1 MSTELMEINDNTT
14 PTSNELPDAMAMQVK
29 NPRISKVRAL
39 EEESIKQ
46 RQAEE
51 ERAKRIQVEL
61 EYLNNVLQE
70 VNDNLEYSREEKSVN
85 AEFEHRI
92 RTEVYQ
98 MHGISNDKV
107 QGMEERSNALY
118 QGAAFSLLFLST
130 VLVILC
136 GVLHG
141 FGSQI
146 CLFMAFYTALQ
157 ASLLTTR
164 RLRIPL
170 IETITHIVYLLL
182 FPIMLVLFVCFELG
196 YSQYE
201 TILPI
206 CIVAGMAV
214 LLLSVSSYFL
224 YDPYKKDRK
233 NVKKADRYI
242 AEMEKTALKDVQL
255 REAKFKKQEKK
266 REREQAWENKK
277 AENKAAWEK
286 KKADGKSAIE
296 NKRAEIKAA
305 RDNKSAGD
313 TPALEDNSTDND
325 TSLED
330 NSADNNTSLEDNSAD
345 NDTFPEDNSTDN
357 NSSMES

>member
-1 MSTELMEINDNTT
+1 MDTDLTEIKDSTTAEVSGN
-14 PTSNELPDAMAMQVK
+14 PTDAMAMHVK

-39 EEESIKQ
+39 EEESVRQKQ
-46 RQAEE
+46 VEE
-51 ERAKRIQVEL
+51 ERAKRIRIEL

-85 AEFEHRI
+85 NEFEHRI

-118 QGAAFSLLFLST
+118 QGAAFALLFLST

-136 GVLHG
+136 GILHG

-146 CLFMAFYTALQ
+146 CMFMAFYTALQ

-164 RLRIPL
+164 RLKIQL
-170 IETITHIVYLLL
+170 VEAITHIIYLLL

-201 TILPI
+201 TFLPVY
-206 CIVAGMAV
+206 IVAGMII

-224 YDPYKKDRK
+224 YDPYRQDRK

-255 REAKFKKQEKK
+255 RETKFRKQEKK
-266 REREQAWENKK
+266 KEREQAWENKK
-277 AENKAAWEK
+277 TENKAFWEK

-305 RDNKSAGD
+305 RNNKETDKDTALKSKPDDDNTTSEN
-313 TPALEDNSTDND
+313 TP
-325 TSLED
+325 
-330 NSADNNTSLEDNSAD
+330 ADNNTNLESKGN
-345 NDTFPEDNSTDN
+345 EY
-357 NSSMES
+357 E